1 MIRTLATVALTLSVL
16 AGTGAASGAEVRF
29 RAGSAN
35 FAFDLPAGYCD
46 GLSPGPTAAEGLQRD
61 LDLVRQRGVEV
72 KAMAMPCDQLSGLRS
87 NIRQGQTL
95 RVLAF
100 GILTRDGGA
109 IPADGSGDVFWQA
122 IRNSARYLKA
132 FASPDA
138 ILDVVRELLDQ
149 RNVPARIAAIELATD
164 RDRIGV
170 AAAGELDRSGRQ
182 DPFRAAALAEPIAG
196 VFLVTSVVEFAT
208 VSGDTASLTAAH
220 ELRAELREV
229 D

>member
-1 MIRTLATVALTLSVL
+1 MIRTLVALALTFPVM
-16 AGTGAASGAEVRF
+16 TGAALGAEVRF
-29 RAGSAN
+29 RAGSAT

-46 GLSPGPTAAEGLQRD
+46 GLSPGSTKAEGLRRD
-61 LDLVRQRGVEV
+61 LDLVHQRGVEV
-72 KAMAMPCDQLSGLRS
+72 KAMAMPCDQLGGLRS
-87 NIRQGQTL
+87 NIRQGQNL

-100 GILTRDGGA
+100 GILTRDGAA
-109 IPADGSGDVFWQA
+109 IAADGSGEVFWQA

-138 ILDVVRELLDQ
+138 ILDVVREMLDQ

-170 AAAGELDRSGRQ
+170 AAAGEMDRSGRE
-182 DPFRAAALAEPIAG
+182 DPFQAAALAEPIAG

-208 VSGDTASLTAAH
+208 VSGDTASLAAAH

>member
-1 MIRTLATVALTLSVL
+1 MIRTLVAAALMLPALTGVAL
-16 AGTGAASGAEVRF
+16 GAEVRF

-35 FAFDLPAGYCD
+35 YAFDLPAGYCD
-46 GLSPGPTAAEGLQRD
+46 GLSPASSKAEGLRRD
-61 LDLVRQRGVEV
+61 IDLVRQRGVDV
-72 KAMAMPCDQLSGLRS
+72 KAMAVPCDQLSGLRS

-100 GILTRDGGA
+100 GILTRDGVA

-138 ILDVVRELLDQ
+138 ILGVVREMLDQ
-149 RNVPARIAAIELATD
+149 RNVPARITAIELATD
-164 RDRIGV
+164 SDRIGV
-170 AAAGELDRSGRQ
+170 AAAGDLDRSGRH
-182 DPFRAAALAEPIAG
+182 DPFHVAALAEPVGG
-196 VFLVTSVVEFAT
+196 VFLVTSVVEFVT
-208 VSGDTASLTAAH
+208 LSGDNARLAAAH
-220 ELRAELREV
+220 ELRTKLREV